1 MIHIVTVCRVYSCKY
16 IFDFF
21 FYFIAFILLKSFLSK
36 ETVVITVTW
45 FDSVYNIIKQF
56 RLYNRWNIFEFH
68 FK

>member
-1 MIHIVTVCRVYSCKY
+1 MIIIVTVCRVYSCKY

-56 RLYNRWNIFEFH
+56 RLFDRLQSLEHI
-68 FK
+68 